1 MLGRGP
7 GGQGVWTGEI
17 RAGPKYSG
25 SGEKKQRR
33 VEGACAWLGGG
44 VAEEEEDDARRFG
57 AESSVA
63 PRERQR
69 TDHGYV
75 KKT

>member
-1 MLGRGP
+1 M
-7 GGQGVWTGEI
+7 WTGEI
-17 RAGPKYSG
+17 RAGQKYSG
-25 SGEKKQRR
+25 SGGGKKQRR
-33 VEGACAWLGGG
+33 VEGRALCSVEG

-63 PRERQR
+63 RRDRQR

>member
-1 MLGRGP
+1 V
-7 GGQGVWTGEI
+7 GG
-17 RAGPKYSG
+17 
-25 SGEKKQRR
+25 KKQRR
-33 VEGACAWLGGG
+33 DEGRALCSVQG
-44 VAEEEEDDARRFG
+44 VVQEEEDDARRFG

-63 PRERQR
+63 PRDRQR